1 MLRFISRENKMT
13 DLRKLSEKLSKAKVS
28 VGISEPD
35 VWLSTGNHTLNF
47 NLTEDFK
54 RGIPNKRSI
63 MFWGLQGSGKTF
75 LACLA
80 AKEAQDQGYKI
91 VYIDTEDSIHEK
103 YMKKI
108 GIDLSEDKFIAIRL
122 STIEEATTAM
132 SECFQFFEEDEKI
145 CYVIDSLTGMETE
158 AELENFDKGKVTTD
172 MGLFAK
178 RLKQFVKNINNK
190 VGDRDN
196 FLIMTNHAYLNQ
208 DIRNGKGVAI
218 PSGGEG
224 FIFLPSISVYLSKLK
239 LKEDTDVVGVKITAE
254 TTKSR
259 FTQLGRKVRL
269 EVPYDR
275 GLDPIDGLLDMA
287 IEAGLVDNTTKGW
300 YKIVDNDGK
309 EIKFRAK
316 DFGKYYKQVLDI
328 DTETEIIEYEDETD
342 NEIE

>member
-1 MLRFISRENKMT
+1 MVDFTKLRAKLTKSNISI
-13 DLRKLSEKLSKAKVS
+13 
-28 VGISEPD
+28 GISEPD
-35 VWLSTGNHTLNF
+35 NWLSTGNYGLNF
-47 NLTEDFK
+47 NITGDFK
-54 RGIPNKRSI
+54 RGIPNRRSV

-80 AKEAQDQGYKI
+80 AKEAQDKGYTI
-91 VYIDTEDSIHEK
+91 VYIDTEDSIHTD

-108 GIDLSEDKFIAIRL
+108 GIDMSCDDKFMAIRL
-122 STIEEATTAM
+122 STIEEATTVM
-132 SECFQFFEEDEKI
+132 SDFFQFFNPEDKV

-158 AELENFDKGKVTTD
+158 AELENFNKGKTTTD

-190 VGDRDN
+190 IGDRDN

-239 LKEDTDVVGVKITAE
+239 LKEETDVVGVKITAE

-259 FTQLGRKVRL
+259 FTQLGRKIRL

-275 GLDPIDGLLDMA
+275 GIDPIDGLLDMA
-287 IEAGLVDNTTKGW
+287 IEAGLVDNSTKGW
-300 YKIVDNDGK
+300 YKIIDGNGD
-309 EIKFRAK
+309 EIKFRGK
-316 DFGKYYKQVLDI
+316 DFGKYYNQVLDI
-328 DTETEIIEYEDETD
+328 EAETD
-342 NEIE
+342 IVEED